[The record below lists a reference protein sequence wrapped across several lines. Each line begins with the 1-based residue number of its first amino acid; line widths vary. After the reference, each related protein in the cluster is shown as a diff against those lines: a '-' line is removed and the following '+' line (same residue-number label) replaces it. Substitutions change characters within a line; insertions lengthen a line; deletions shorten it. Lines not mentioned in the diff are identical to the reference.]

1 MYKCT
6 GDSFSY
12 MKLLLIIKCVQND
25 RFCKNWIKI
34 AWDLKIF
41 VLNINLRHV
50 KVGWYY
56 FCVQIST
63 LKIALFCALKALLFN
78 AVV

>member
-1 MYKCT
+1 MYQCT

-25 RFCKNWIKI
+25 RFLVKKNWIKI
-34 AWDLKIF
+34 AWDLNFIVF
-41 VLNINLRHV
+41 NISLRHV
-50 KVGWYY
+50 KLGWFY

-63 LKIALFCALKALLFN
+63 
-78 AVV
+78 